1 MKQIGIAT
9 FLIAVLLTTTRF
21 TLKVQA
27 QGPQR
32 TRNFIVVFHDDERD
46 VDGVAAEHARLYG
59 AAVSQRYHSALKGY
73 AATIPLGRRVRAQCL
88 EFAVEWLV
96 LPDDRIQRRTLWLM
110 QLERSMEAFFEPNCA
125 ALWCTPHPQ
134 GVARRT

>member
-46 VDGVAAEHARLYG
+46 VDGVAANTRGCTA
-59 AAVSQRYHSALKGY
+59 QRCHSATT
-73 AATIPLGRRVRAQCL
+73 A
-88 EFAVEWLV
+88 
-96 LPDDRIQRRTLWLM
+96 
-110 QLERSMEAFFEPNCA
+110 
-125 ALWCTPHPQ
+125 H
-134 GVARRT
+134 

>member
-73 AATIPLGRRVRAQCL
+73 AATIPL
-88 EFAVEWLV
+88 
-96 LPDDRIQRRTLWLM
+96 
-110 QLERSMEAFFEPNCA
+110 
-125 ALWCTPHPQ
+125 
-134 GVARRT
+134 ARRDDIERDPRVEFVSEDRPVAAVAQTPPTA